1 MLFWSPESLNL
12 RATHRTVCPIVS
24 LSVSFIVCLLA
35 CSVLQQLGFSVGICL
50 DVSTCLTAL
59 GLHQFSVGKTNCSLC
74 DFALSDPVCV
84 SVCAH
89 AHVCLCVWAYVQYL
103 CVQKERKRN
112 GQPYPER
119 ICVCARIR
127 VHACVSEMRTRGQRE
142 HENKIL
148 CVCVCVSEKERE
160 KQAASPLF
168 SRAGYQAARQQ
179 GGIITE
185 AVTFLWFLWFQHEA
199 GGRLWL
205 THGCAIPAW
214 KLLARGHNTWHLLG
228 TLI

>member
-1 MLFWSPESLNL
+1 M
-12 RATHRTVCPIVS
+12 I
-24 LSVSFIVCLLA
+24 
-35 CSVLQQLGFSVGICL
+35 
-50 DVSTCLTAL
+50 
-59 GLHQFSVGKTNCSLC
+59 LHCQI
-74 DFALSDPVCV
+74 
-84 SVCAH
+84 
-89 AHVCLCVWAYVQYL
+89 LCVWA
-103 CVQKERKRN
+103 CVRTLV
-112 GQPYPER
+112 
-119 ICVCARIR
+119 CVCVYELMYSICACRKNISKMDSHTLRESVCVCTCAYVR
-127 VHACVSEMRTRGQRE
+127 VCQRWELEDRENMRTRF
-142 HENKIL
+142 
-148 CVCVCVSEKERE
+148 CVCVSEKERE